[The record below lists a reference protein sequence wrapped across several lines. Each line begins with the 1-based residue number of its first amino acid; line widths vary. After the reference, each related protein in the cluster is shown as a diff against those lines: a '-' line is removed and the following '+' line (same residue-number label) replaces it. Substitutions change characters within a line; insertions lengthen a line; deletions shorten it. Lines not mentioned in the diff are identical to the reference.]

1 MNALVI
7 EAEPLAVAVRSTDD
21 ELIVQLADGRTLAV
35 PLVWFPR
42 LAAATPQARARVEM
56 LGGGEGMHWPDVD
69 EDTSVA
75 GLLLGRPSI
84 DFLRARTIGASAT
97 TGQAGAIGGA

>member
-7 EAEPLAVAVRSTDD
+7 EAEPLAVAARCTDD
-21 ELIVQLADGRTLAV
+21 ELIVQLLDGRTLAV

-42 LAAATPQARARVEM
+42 LAAAAPQARARVEM
-56 LGGGEGMHWPDVD
+56 VGGGEGMHWPDVD
-69 EDTSVA
+69 EDISVA

-84 DFLRARTIGASAT
+84 EYLRQQR
-97 TGQAGAIGGA
+97 QAA